1 MRGTDGVTGASSPG
15 WWKLVVLAGLLALP
29 LLAARAGLAQTPSGR
44 KVIVA
49 DVIPIGNHNIPTQ
62 RIMGLLK
69 TLPGKEYNY
78 NTVQEDVAQLAKL
91 HLFRDI
97 QVRDETT
104 TDGRV
109 IVYFMLTEFPNLVND
124 VIYRHAHHINN
135 KDLDSLT
142 GIKKGEPLNPTRN
155 KQGCQAIEARYR
167 EQGRLWATVTLE
179 EGGSPGDTRVV
190 YNICEGPIVRVRSIN
205 FTGNDTLANQ
215 PRLRTQ
221 VDSSR
226 AFLGMP
232 LGGVYV
238 PPMADHDSVK
248 VAEYYKNNGYLD
260 VRVSRQLAFSDD
272 GQWVDLTYHIHEGQK
287 YKVKDVSIEP
297 AAGSDLRFVQRDKLQ
312 DILKLHA
319 GDKYSES
326 TVESDV
332 KNITDYYGYRG
343 YGVTTHKELFYP
355 EPGVVQV
362 RYEIQEKPPAKV
374 GEVIIIGNTVTKD
387 RVIRRVIPLYSGQ
400 PLSYPLVRQAE
411 ADLTRLAIFETD
423 AEKGQRPTVTVL
435 DSDNEYHNVLVQVQE
450 THTGSLMFGIGVNS
464 DAGLVGSVVL
474 NEKNFDILR
483 PPTSLEDILEGRAFR
498 GGGQE
503 FRIEAVPGTQL
514 QRYTVSWREPF
525 LFDSPYSLG
534 LNGYYYQRSYNEDVE
549 TREGGRITVG
559 HQFNRYWSASAGLR
573 IENVN
578 IGSLEPWAPFDYQ
591 SVEGNNFLVG
601 PSLGVTFDSRDSF
614 LKPTTG
620 VLVSGKA
627 EYVFGDFTFPVLNLE
642 GNKYTTVWQRPDGS
656 GKQVLAA
663 RSQVSWAGSD
673 APVFERFYAGGFQS
687 MRGFE
692 FRGVGPADP
701 LTGFKL
707 GGDFMWLNSLEYQ
720 IPIRAND
727 SLYWVFFVDSG
738 TVERNVDIRDY
749 RVSAGFGLRIV
760 IPMMG
765 PVPIAL
771 DFGFPIVKAPQD
783 NQQVFSFWVGLF
795 R

>member
-1 MRGTDGVTGASSPG
+1 M
-15 WWKLVVLAGLLALP
+15 LAFALIG
-29 LLAARAGLAQTPSGR
+29 ARASLAQAPPDR

-78 NTVQEDVAQLAKL
+78 AVVQEDVARLAKL
-91 HLFRDI
+91 RLFRDI
-97 QVRDETT
+97 QVRDEAT

-109 IVYFMLTEFPNLVND
+109 IVYFMLTEFPNLVGD
-124 VIYRHAHHINN
+124 VIYRHAHHINA

-155 KQGCQAIEARYR
+155 KQGCQAIEGRYK
-167 EQGRLWATVTLE
+167 EQGRLFATVTLE
-179 EGGSPGDTRVV
+179 EGGNPGDTRVV
-190 YNICEGPIVRVRSIN
+190 YNICEGPVVRIRAIN
-205 FTGNDTLANQ
+205 FTGNVVLANQ

-232 LGGVYV
+232 LGGTYN
-238 PPMADHDSVK
+238 PGMADHDAVK
-248 VAEYYKNNGYLD
+248 VADYYKSNGFLD
-260 VRVSRQLAFSDD
+260 VRVTRELAFSDD
-272 GQWVDLTYHIHEGQK
+272 GRWVDVIYHINEGQK
-287 YKVKDVSIEP
+287 YRVKDVSVE
-297 AAGSDLRFVQRDKLQ
+297 AAPGSDLRYLQRDQIKS
-312 DILKLHA
+312 IVKMHP
-319 GDKYSES
+319 GDNYSE
-326 TVESDV
+326 TIVEGDV
-332 KNITDYYGYRG
+332 KNITDLYGYRG
-343 YGVTTHKELFYP
+343 YGVTAHKELFYP

-387 RVIRRVIPLYSGQ
+387 RIIRRLIPVYSGQ
-400 PLSYPLVRQAE
+400 TLSYPLLRQAE
-411 ADLTRLAIFETD
+411 ADLARTQLFETD
-423 AEKGQRPTVTVL
+423 AEKGTRPTVTVQ
-435 DSDNEYHNVLVQVQE
+435 DSDSDFKNILVQVNE
-450 THTGSLMFGIGVNS
+450 THTGSLMFGVGVNS
-464 DAGLVGSVVL
+464 DAGVVGSIVL
-474 NEKNFDILR
+474 NEKNFDIFR
-483 PPTSLEDILEGRAFR
+483 PPTSLADILEGRAFR
-498 GGGQE
+498 GGGEE
-503 FRIEAVPGTQL
+503 FRIEAVPGQSL

-525 LFDSPYSLG
+525 VFDSPYSLG

-549 TREGGRITVG
+549 TREGARITVG
-559 HQFNRYWSASAGLR
+559 HQFNRYWSANVGAR

-578 IGSLEPWAPFDYQ
+578 IGSLEPWAPYAYQ
-591 SVEGNNFLVG
+591 SVQGNNFLVG
-601 PSLGVTFDSRDSF
+601 PRVGVTYDSRDSF
-614 LKPTTG
+614 LKATQG
-620 VLVSGKA
+620 MLVSGTA

-642 GNKYTTVWQRPDGS
+642 ASKYFTVWQRPDGS

-663 RSQVSWAGSD
+663 RSQISWAGSD

-707 GGDFMWLNSLEYQ
+707 GGDFMFLNSLEYQ
-720 IPIRAND
+720 IPIQAND
-727 SLYWVFFVDSG
+727 HLYWVFFVDSG
-738 TVERNVDIRDY
+738 TVESKVDLNNY

-760 IPMMG
+760 VPMLG

-771 DFGFPIVKAPQD
+771 DFGFPILKAPQD
-783 NQQVFSFWVGLF
+783 NQQVFSFWVGMF